1 MCNWKYTP
9 TYRGFDSYFGY
20 YDGTEDYYTHM
31 TGTWHIPA
39 GLAITSFLRVLQS
52 PPSPSSLFIHSEKSS
67 QGGSIILEETN
78 HHITS
83 L

>member
-31 TGTWHIPA
+31 TGRS
-39 GLAITSFLRVLQS
+39 GSELR
-52 PPSPSSLFIHSEKSS
+52 F
-67 QGGSIILEETN
+67 
-78 HHITS
+78 
-83 L
+83 